1 MALGWSLS
9 QLLYVR
15 DSSLKYKEYSKRSET
30 SKCKYKNLVPYSLLL
45 PHTVWAQPITF
56 KTNNNANQ
64 SELPTS
70 SSALPPLPINPPT
83 KEEVSSL
90 EI

>member
-9 QLLYVR
+9 QLLCVR

-56 KTNNNANQ
+56 KTINNANQ
-64 SELPTS
+64 SEPS
-70 SSALPPLPINPPT
+70 SSTLHPLPISPPT